1 MTLPSNSA
9 VDLTEP
15 ARVLIVEDEPLV
27 AENLRDDL
35 VEAGFEVVGVA
46 PRVESALKLIE
57 GTGFDVAILDA
68 NLAGTSAAPAAA
80 ALSARGLPFM
90 VLSGYAREQL
100 QREFSEAVY
109 VQKPYRIRKLIDG
122 LNSLLDQRRDRGA
135 S

>member
-1 MTLPSNSA
+1 MTLPSSSA
-9 VDLTEP
+9 VDPAEP

-46 PRVESALKLIE
+46 ARVESALKLIE
-57 GTGFDVAILDA
+57 GTEFDVAIIDA

-80 ALSARGLPFM
+80 ALSARSLPFM

-100 QREFSEAVY
+100 QREFSDAVY
-109 VQKPYRIRKLIDG
+109 IQKPYRIRKLIDD
-122 LNSLLDQRRDRGA
+122 LNSLLDKRRNRGA